1 MRFFRILS
9 LSAAALCLGAQT
21 PSNTP
26 PKPPAPATPANPTYT
41 TLTGPDGVAVPIPV
55 IPQAPVIPPDRV
67 VFQVGDIKLTSGQVG
82 QILDAYPENQRI
94 FANGPGRTQFIDNVV
109 RVLLMSQEGRRRKLD
124 ETEAYKNQIMY
135 TSATVLA
142 ARADEDFRSR
152 FHPDEPS
159 LRAYYEAHKSE
170 YLQFHVYHI
179 LIRGMGPAPL
189 APGQKGLTDAE
200 ALAKALEIR
209 QKLLQGADFG
219 DLARA
224 ESYDTGSKAKG
235 GDLGLLKRG
244 QSVPTFED
252 AAFALPV
259 GELSQP
265 VKTIYGYH
273 LIKVTE
279 IKPTRT
285 YEELRPEFEK
295 TLENEAS
302 RKFLADLK
310 AKNKIYV
317 DPDFA
322 TLPKPADIPKP

>member
-1 MRFFRILS
+1 
-9 LSAAALCLGAQT
+9 
-21 PSNTP
+21 
-26 PKPPAPATPANPTYT
+26 
-41 TLTGPDGVAVPIPV
+41 
-55 IPQAPVIPPDRV
+55 

-94 FANGPGRTQFIDNVV
+94 YANGPGRAQFIDNVV
-109 RVLLMSQEGRRRKLD
+109 RVLLLSQEGRLRKLD
-124 ETEAYKNQIMY
+124 QTEAYKNQIMY

-189 APGQKGLTDAE
+189 PPGQKGLTDAE
-200 ALAKALEIR
+200 ALAKTLEIR

-224 ESYDTGSKAKG
+224 ESYDTGSKSKG
-235 GDLGLLKRG
+235 GDLGLLKHG

-279 IKPTRT
+279 IKPTRNCARSSKKPWKM
-285 YEELRPEFEK
+285 RPA
-295 TLENEAS
+295 AS
-302 RKFLADLK
+302 SWRISRPKPKSTSTPITASCPSRRTRPSR
-310 AKNKIYV
+310 
-317 DPDFA
+317 DPDPQ
-322 TLPKPADIPKP
+322 TCHCLPAVRLPGRLLQLHAQLLL

>member
-26 PKPPAPATPANPTYT
+26 PKPPAPATPANSTL
-41 TLTGPDGVAVPIPV
+41 TLTGPDGVNLPVPVSP
-55 IPQAPVIPPDRV
+55 PAPVIPPDRV

-109 RVLLMSQEGRRRKLD
+109 RVLLMSQEGRLRNLD
-124 ETEAYKNQIMY
+124 QTEAYKNQIMY
-135 TSATVLA
+135 TSATLLA
-142 ARADEDFRSR
+142 ARADQDVRSR

-189 APGQKGLTDAE
+189 PPGQKGLTDAE
-200 ALAKALEIR
+200 ALAKALEVR
-209 QKLLQGADFG
+209 QKLVQGADFAE
-219 DLARA
+219 LALA
-224 ESYDTGSKAKG
+224 ESDDSGSKSKG
-235 GDLGLLKRG
+235 GDLGFVKRG
-244 QSVPTFED
+244 QSVPSFED

-310 AKNKIYV
+310 AKTKIYV
-317 DPDFA
+317 DPEYSA
-322 TLPKPADIPKP
+322 VPKPADNPRP